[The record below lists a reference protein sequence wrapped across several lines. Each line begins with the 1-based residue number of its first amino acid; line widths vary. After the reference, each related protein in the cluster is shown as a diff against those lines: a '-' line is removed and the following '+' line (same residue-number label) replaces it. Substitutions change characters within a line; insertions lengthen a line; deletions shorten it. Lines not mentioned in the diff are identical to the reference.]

1 MYFRKVTAAI
11 LTIIVFVCHIIPG
24 DKITLFQWSSLLE
37 IDKIFHFLLF
47 GILSISYFL
56 YFHAFLLKKNHI
68 LYTICT
74 VFFYG
79 LFLEL
84 LQEIIFVYRNFDIL
98 DLFADMAGSIF
109 FIFCFVKLKLNK
121 YFNLD

>member
-47 GILSISYFL
+47 GILSISYLL

-98 DLFADMAGSIF
+98 DLFADMAVSIF

>member
-1 MYFRKVTAAI
+1 MLGWK
-11 LTIIVFVCHIIPG
+11 IIVFVCHIIPG

-47 GILSISYFL
+47 GILSISYLL
-56 YFHAFLLKKNHI
+56 YFHSFLLKKNHI

>member
-47 GILSISYFL
+47 GILSISYLL
-56 YFHAFLLKKNHI
+56 YFHAFLIKKNHI